1 MENLGE
7 DLKGVVSEGGGFKKV
22 IIGIISTIAISAMGL
37 VGKIINDKFLGGDG
51 DNTEIAAPSQQ
62 QNVNVSGPEII
73 INMPEQKATESKV
86 VERVVEKPAPTPP
99 PKKTETEKR
108 KEEGLDW

>member
-7 DLKGVVSEGGGFKKV
+7 DLKEVVSEGGGFKKV

-51 DNTEIAAPSQQ
+51 DTTEIVTPSQQ

-73 INMPEQKATESKV
+73 INIPEQKVTETKV
-86 VERVVEKPAPTPP
+86 VERVIEKPAAASP
-99 PKKTETEKR
+99 PKPKEK
-108 KEEGLDW
+108 EDIEW

>member
-7 DLKGVVSEGGGFKKV
+7 DLKEVVSEGGGIKKV
-22 IIGIISTIAISAMGL
+22 IIGIISTVAISAMGL
-37 VGKIINDKFLGGDG
+37 IGKIINDKVLGGDG

-73 INMPEQKATESKV
+73 INIPEQKPTETRV
-86 VERVVEKPAPTPP
+86 VERVVEKPAA
-99 PKKTETEKR
+99 PKPKEK
-108 KEEGLDW
+108 EDIEW

>member
-7 DLKGVVSEGGGFKKV
+7 DLKEVVNEGGGIKKV

-51 DNTEIAAPSQQ
+51 DNTEVAAPQQ
-62 QNVNVSGPEII
+62 SNNQQVI
-73 INMPEQKATESKV
+73 INIPEQKQTETKV
-86 VERVVEKPAPTPP
+86 VERVVEKPASTPP
-99 PKKTETEKR
+99 PKPKEK
-108 KEEGLDW
+108 EDVDW

>member
-7 DLKGVVSEGGGFKKV
+7 DLKEVVSEGGGIKKV

-37 VGKIINDKFLGGDG
+37 VGKIINDKFLGGG
-51 DNTEIAAPSQQ
+51 DNTEIAAPSHQ

-73 INMPEQKATESKV
+73 INIPEQRQTETRV
-86 VERVVEKPAPTPP
+86 VERVVEKPAPLK
-99 PKKTETEKR
+99 PKEK
-108 KEEGLDW
+108 EDIEW